1 MSLTAKAQGIVGEY
15 AMSRDMIGGAI
26 VATVVWTIFA
36 AGATGLTPITP
47 RGHAWA
53 VTGSEMIASHPDLV
67 RIALPSEVAFVS
79 RIRSGK
85 ARFPEG

>member
-1 MSLTAKAQGIVGEY
+1 
-15 AMSRDMIGGAI
+15 MSRDMIGGAI

-36 AGATGLTPITP
+36 AGAMGLTPMTP

-67 RIALPSEVAFVS
+67 RVAYAPTLASMPKIESDKGRLPK
-79 RIRSGK
+79 G
-85 ARFPEG
+85 